1 MADNQ
6 ERVPTGINGLDEL
19 LSGGYIRKSMN
30 LLSGSPGS
38 GKSILAMQFIVNGAL
53 KYNEPGVYISF
64 EEDAES
70 LKRNMKN
77 FGWDIEQ
84 LEKEGKIAIIN
95 ISPIDIEPSSGNNTD
110 SGSSLGVKYSIVNKI
125 KAKRIVIDSATAYS
139 VLYTDELSKRKAHLE
154 LFRMLKEW
162 GCTSLLIAE
171 HDLETHASSP
181 LDFEVDSITW
191 MYNFKKEHLRTR
203 AIEIIKMRGSKHS
216 TSTSALE
223 ITEKG
228 IAIYPGEPV
237 FKS

>member
-1 MADNQ
+1 
-6 ERVPTGINGLDEL
+6 
-19 LSGGYIRKSMN
+19 
-30 LLSGSPGS
+30 
-38 GKSILAMQFIVNGAL
+38 
-53 KYNEPGVYISF
+53 
-64 EEDAES
+64 
-70 LKRNMKN
+70 MKN

-95 ISPIDIEPSSGNNTD
+95 ISPIDIEPSPSD
-110 SGSSLGVKYSIVNKI
+110 SDISNGSSLGIKYSIVKKI

-154 LFRMLKEW
+154 LFKMLKDW

-171 HDLETHASSP
+171 HDLETHTSSP

-228 IAIYPGEPV
+228 IVVYPGEPV